1 MTKKQKILVFLI
13 LTPVLIVN
21 LYNKIFNYSSNWF
34 EHNQNFI
41 KIIFLIIS
49 TLSSFWLMVV
59 SKKESNKLWFS
70 VSLVITAILLVYLYS
85 AYSISSITF

>member
-13 LTPVLIVN
+13 LTPVLLIN
-21 LYNKIFNYSSNWF
+21 LYSKIFNYSSNWF
-34 EHNQNFI
+34 EYNQNFI
-41 KIIFLIIS
+41 KIIFLVIA
-49 TLSSFWLMVV
+49 TLSSFWLMVI

-70 VSLVITAILLVYLYS
+70 VSLVMAVILLVYLYI